1 MHNNLKIFDL
11 GLTGRFLFL
20 NKKIMAITKDKK
32 KEIVEKLKD
41 VTGSDSVVFINFT
54 GLSGNETVEMRSKLN
69 EAGVSYYVAKRTLVK
84 RAFDEVK
91 IEGDFPEL
99 SGELAVVYSNDLTG
113 PAREIFAFQ
122 KSTEG
127 KVDILG
133 GVFENK
139 YLTKVE
145 MEEIALIPGHDTLKG
160 MFVNVINSPIQG
172 FVMSL
177 KAIAEKEEAK
187 A

>member
-84 RAFDEVK
+84 RAFD
-91 IEGDFPEL
+91 
-99 SGELAVVYSNDLTG
+99 S
-113 PAREIFAFQ
+113 
-122 KSTEG
+122 
-127 KVDILG
+127 
-133 GVFENK
+133 
-139 YLTKVE
+139 
-145 MEEIALIPGHDTLKG
+145 
-160 MFVNVINSPIQG
+160 
-172 FVMSL
+172 
-177 KAIAEKEEAK
+177 
-187 A
+187 